1 MPSLAEK
8 PTRQSRYGECSKM
21 RRVFAAAAYGSRA
34 GELFGETWR
43 NEAACGAL
51 IGRQCLH
58 PLRVA
63 AVMVKPVSGME

>member
-1 MPSLAEK
+1 
-8 PTRQSRYGECSKM
+8 M